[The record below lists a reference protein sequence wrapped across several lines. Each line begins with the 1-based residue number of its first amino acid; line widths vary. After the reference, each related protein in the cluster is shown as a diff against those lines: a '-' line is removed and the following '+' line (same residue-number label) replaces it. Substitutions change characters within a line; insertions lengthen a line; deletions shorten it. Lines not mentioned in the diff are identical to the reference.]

1 MNSLPPLRPFFTAV
15 LLAALL
21 GRADAQISGQPIF
34 QTTSSLTAGRYH
46 HAATLLPDGKV
57 LVTGGYNGGQLATV
71 EVYSPTTGTWST
83 TGSMAETRFVHT
95 TTLLTNGLVLV
106 VGGFGNGGYLASA
119 EVYNPVTGLWTPTAS
134 LNSPRYD
141 HTATLLPNGKVLVAG
156 GNGPGWLST
165 TELYDPVAGT
175 WTTTGSLTTA
185 RVESTATLLTNGLVL
200 LVGGRDSSGNSL
212 ASAELYNPTNGTWT
226 ATGNLNAIR
235 AGHTMSVLPSGLVLV
250 TGGYANFASQTYLST
265 ADIYNPAT
273 GIWSTT
279 GSLNTARQYATATKL
294 PSGLVLVAGGNSGT
308 QLAGAELFSPSTGTW
323 TNSSSLQGGRY
334 FHTATLLND
343 GRALLVGGQLTSG
356 TALSTA
362 ELFTEP
368 PGIAMQP
375 TNVIANVSSSA
386 SFSVTTTGSGPL
398 AFQWLKDGLNV
409 SDATNATLT
418 LNTLQTNQVGG
429 YSVVITN
436 AAGSVT
442 SSVAVLT
449 VNRLV
454 QTITF
459 GPLVGKRVDDASF
472 ALTGTASSGLP
483 VSFSSSIPSVA
494 TVSGNTVT
502 ITGVGSTTIT
512 ANQPGNATYLSAGS
526 VSQTLVVAAVPPS
539 ITTAPVGQSFT
550 LGGGLTLAVNAGGTG
565 PLFYQWQF
573 NGTNLA
579 GATDSTLTLANL
591 AATNAG
597 AYRVVITNAVGT
609 VTSVPVDLYFF
620 GDLRF
625 IAATVLA
632 GSVGQ
637 QYRVDYADVV
647 NVGTTNWQVLTN
659 ITLPS
664 SPYLVIDP
672 NSPGH
677 PQRYYRATPLPS
689 P

>member
-1 MNSLPPLRPFFTAV
+1 MRPLPSVRLCRIAV

-21 GRADAQISGQPIF
+21 GRADAQTSGLPVFQP
-34 QTTSSLTAGRYH
+34 SGSLAAGRYH

-57 LVTGGYNGGQLATV
+57 LVTGGYSGGQLATV
-71 EVYSPTTGTWST
+71 QVYSPTTGTWSM
-83 TGSMAETRFVHT
+83 TGSMSATRFVHT

-106 VGGFGNGGYLASA
+106 VGGFGGGGYLAST
-119 EVYNPVTGLWTPTAS
+119 ELFNPLTGLWTPTGS

-185 RVESTATLLTNGLVL
+185 RVESTATLLANGQVL
-200 LVGGRDSSGNSL
+200 IAGGRDSSGNSI
-212 ASAELYNPTNGTWT
+212 ASAELYNPANGTWT
-226 ATGNLNAIR
+226 TTGNLNAIR
-235 AGHTMSVLPSGLVLV
+235 AGHTMTVLPSGLVMV
-250 TGGYANFASQTYLST
+250 AGGYGNFGSQTYLASS
-265 ADIYNPAT
+265 DIYNPAT
-273 GIWSTT
+273 GTWSTT

-294 PSGLVLVAGGNSGT
+294 PSGLVLIAGGNNGT
-308 QLAGAELFSPSTGTW
+308 QLASAELFSPVTGTW
-323 TNSSSLQGGRY
+323 TNASSLQGGRY

-368 PGIAMQP
+368 PGITTQP
-375 TNVIANVSSSA
+375 TNIIANVSSNA

-398 AFQWLKDGLNV
+398 AFQWLKDGLKV

-418 LNTLQTNQVGG
+418 LNTLQTNQAGG
-429 YSVVITN
+429 YVVVITN

-442 SSVAVLT
+442 SSVAALT

-459 GPLVGKRVDDASF
+459 GPLAGKRVDEPPFS
-472 ALTGTASSGLP
+472 LTATASSGLA
-483 VSFSSSIPSVA
+483 VSFTSSDAAVA
-494 TVSGNTVT
+494 TVSGNT
-502 ITGVGSTTIT
+502 ITLTGIGSTTIT
-512 ANQPGNATYLSAGS
+512 ASHAGDASYLPATANRTLAVAGI
-526 VSQTLVVAAVPPS
+526 PPS
-539 ITTAPVGQSFT
+539 INTPPVGQSFS
-550 LGGGLTLAVNAGGTG
+550 LGSGLTLAVNAGGTG

-573 NGTNLA
+573 NGTSLA

-597 AYRVVITNAVGT
+597 AYRVVITNTVGT

-647 NVGTTNWQVLTN
+647 NVGTTNWLVLTN

-672 NSPGH
+672 NSPGR